1 MNLVA
6 MDTTRSTRTPRLRR
20 IELILLSAILVV
32 AAILRMGWPGMSEFK
47 ADEARLLAL
56 ALDMAEGQGLALRGI
71 GSSVGFPNFPM
82 SVWLYALPLLLWPHV
97 YAATLFTGL
106 LSTATVAACYWL
118 TRRYWGVVA
127 ALTAALFL
135 AASPWA
141 VIYSRKIWAQ
151 NLLPLFVMGWV
162 IGAVLTYV
170 ERRPK
175 FLLLH
180 LLCLA
185 IAVQIHL
192 AAVALLPVTA
202 VFLLLFRRRVAWR
215 WLLAGSGLALATAVP
230 FVIYLGQNR
239 GLLAR
244 GGGLASSQ
252 GVVSPAAWRFTG
264 MISVGTDIQALA
276 GPEAFMA
283 FLSQVPPL
291 APVYWLWAI
300 LIGAG
305 MVISVWALGAA
316 RPTAEMNS
324 SDTQATWLPD
334 SLVPQ
339 RHQAEA
345 GLIVLLWLLGPPLF
359 FTWHNTP
366 LFLHYLIAVL
376 PAPYILAGI
385 AAAYCL
391 VYLARYKGMA
401 VRLAIYAVML
411 LTAVAQTGMV
421 TALLLF
427 LAQTA
432 TPGGFGVPLARQLA
446 AANTAK
452 RLLTET
458 EAAEVLVVGG
468 GESAGADEFAVVY
481 DVLLRDVPHR
491 FVDGAQSTLFPAEAA
506 VVLLDQRAG
515 GRMNGYYQT
524 AVRRETI
531 PLRAGEGTLQLLALP
546 GAAAPQPAVT
556 LEPSYL
562 LANWVNLFGYDRPVV
577 QGGETVVWPLHWHP
591 GGSPDPQDYQF
602 FVHLLNGE
610 GERVGQVDTAAFSP
624 QQWRAGDVVISHF
637 AVPWP
642 DDVRPPF
649 TLRVGMYS
657 YPEQTP
663 VPLLDVA
670 GNPYAEAADITLIS
684 EPLRE

>member
-1 MNLVA
+1 MPTSL
-6 MDTTRSTRTPRLRR
+6 PRLRY
-20 IELILLSAILVV
+20 IERILLAAVLLV
-32 AAILRMGWPGMSEFK
+32 AAILRMGWPGMTEFK

-56 ALDMAEGQGLALRGI
+56 ALNMVEGQGLALRGI

-82 SVWLYALPLLLWPHV
+82 SVWLYALPLLLWPHA

-106 LSTATVAACYWL
+106 MSTATVAACYWL
-118 TRRYWGVVA
+118 TRRYWGVTA
-127 ALTAALFL
+127 ALTAALLL
-135 AASPWA
+135 AVSPWA
-141 VIYSRKIWAQ
+141 VIFSRKIWAQ
-151 NLLPLFVMGWV
+151 NLLPLFVMGWA
-162 IGAVLTYV
+162 IGAILAFG

-185 IAVQIHL
+185 IALQIHL

-215 WLLAGSGLALATAVP
+215 WLLAGSGLALVTAVP
-230 FVIYLGQNR
+230 FAIYLGQNQA
-239 GLLAR
+239 LLAR

-252 GVVSPAAWRFTG
+252 GVVSPAAWQFTG
-264 MISVGTDIQALA
+264 MITLGTDIQALA

-283 FLSQVPPL
+283 FLSHVPPM
-291 APVYWLWAI
+291 APVYWLWGI
-300 LIGAG
+300 LIAAG
-305 MVISVWALGAA
+305 IGLSLWGLGAA
-316 RPTAEMNS
+316 RQPAAGMNGRDAQS
-324 SDTQATWLPD
+324 PWLPD
-334 SLVPQ
+334 SLIPQ
-339 RHQAEA
+339 RYQAEA
-345 GLIVLLWLLGPPLF
+345 GLIVLLWLVGPPLF

-366 LFLHYLIAVL
+366 LFLHYFLAVL
-376 PAPYILAGI
+376 PAPYMLAGM
-385 AAAYCL
+385 ATAYCL
-391 VYLARYKGMA
+391 VYVARYKGA
-401 VRLAIYAVML
+401 VVRLAVYTVL
-411 LTAVAQTGMV
+411 LLAAVAQTGIVSM
-421 TALLLF
+421 LLIF
-427 LAQTA
+427 LGQTA

-452 RLLTET
+452 QLLMET
-458 EAAEVLVVGG
+458 GAAEVLVVGQG
-468 GESAGADEFAVVY
+468 GSVGGNDFAVVY

-491 FVDGAQSTLFPAEAA
+491 FVDGAGSTLFPAQAA
-506 VVLLDQRAG
+506 VVLLEQPADG
-515 GRMNGYYQT
+515 EVDSYYQT
-524 AVRRETI
+524 AVHRETI

-546 GAAAPQPAVT
+546 GAAAPSPSVI

-562 LANWVNLFGYDRPVV
+562 LANWVNLFGYDQPVV
-577 QGGETVVWPLHWHP
+577 KAGETAVWPVYWHP
-591 GGSPDPQDYQF
+591 GGNPDPRDYQF
-602 FVHLLNGE
+602 FVHLLNSKGQ
-610 GERVGQVDTAAFSP
+610 RVGQVDTAAFSP